1 MQKSISYVEGE
12 NSVPR
17 MTEEEADALDAF
29 VTNNP
34 PKVDPSK
41 ARHVIRMV
49 ALDDF
54 AAEYILSR
62 SIATHKTP
70 TEIISDLV
78 KEKLI
83 HSA

>member
-1 MQKSISYVEGE
+1 M
-12 NSVPR
+12 PR
-17 MTEEEADALDAF
+17 MTEEEAEALDDF

-41 ARHVIRMV
+41 ARHTIRMV

-54 AAEYILSR
+54 AAEYLLSR

-70 TEIISDLV
+70 T
-78 KEKLI
+78 
-83 HSA
+83 

>member
-1 MQKSISYVEGE
+1 MS
-12 NSVPR
+12 R
-17 MTEEEADALDAF
+17 MTEEEADALDVF

-41 ARHVIRMV
+41 ARHAIRMV

-54 AAEYILSR
+54 AAEYVLSR

-70 TEIISDLV
+70 TQIISDLV
-78 KEKLI
+78 REKLI
-83 HSA
+83 S

>member
-1 MQKSISYVEGE
+1 M
-12 NSVPR
+12 PR
-17 MTEEEADALDAF
+17 MTEEEADALDVF

-41 ARHVIRMV
+41 ARHAIRMV

-54 AAEYILSR
+54 AAEYILAR

-70 TEIISDLV
+70 TQIISDLV

-83 HSA
+83 Y

>member
-1 MQKSISYVEGE
+1 M
-12 NSVPR
+12 PR
-17 MTEEEADALDAF
+17 MTEEEAEALDDF

-41 ARHVIRMV
+41 ARHAIRMV

-54 AAEYILSR
+54 AAEYLLSR

-70 TEIISDLV
+70 TEIISGLV
-78 KEKLI
+78 REKI
-83 HSA
+83 AHSA

>member
-1 MQKSISYVEGE
+1 MS
-12 NSVPR
+12 R
-17 MTEEEADALDAF
+17 MTEEEANVLDDF

-41 ARHVIRMV
+41 ARHITRMV

-54 AAEYILSR
+54 TIEYIFSQ

-70 TEIISDLV
+70 TEIIRDLV
-78 KEKLI
+78 KEKLTY
-83 HSA
+83 SV

>member
-1 MQKSISYVEGE
+1 MPK
-12 NSVPR
+12 
-17 MTEEEADALDAF
+17 MTEEEADALDEL

-41 ARHVIRMV
+41 ARHAIRMV

-54 AAEYILSR
+54 AAEYLLSR
-62 SIATHKTP
+62 STATHKTP
-70 TEIISDLV
+70 AEIISDLV
-78 KEKLI
+78 REKLS

>member
-1 MQKSISYVEGE
+1 M
-12 NSVPR
+12 PR
-17 MTEEEADALDAF
+17 MTEEEADALDDF

-41 ARHVIRMV
+41 ARHAIRMV

-62 SIATHKTP
+62 SIATRKTP
-70 TEIISDLV
+70 TEVISDLI
-78 KEKLI
+78 KEKLT

>member
-1 MQKSISYVEGE
+1 M
-12 NSVPR
+12 PR
-17 MTEEEADALDAF
+17 MTEEEADALDDF

-41 ARHVIRMV
+41 ARHAIRMV

-70 TEIISDLV
+70 TEVISDLI
-78 KEKLI
+78 KEKLTQ
-83 HSA
+83 SA

>member
-1 MQKSISYVEGE
+1 M
-12 NSVPR
+12 PR
-17 MTEEEADALDAF
+17 MTEKEADILDDF

-41 ARHVIRMV
+41 ARHIIRMV
-49 ALDDF
+49 PLDNF
-54 AAEYILSR
+54 TAEYIFSQ

-78 KEKLI
+78 KEKLTCFV
-83 HSA
+83 